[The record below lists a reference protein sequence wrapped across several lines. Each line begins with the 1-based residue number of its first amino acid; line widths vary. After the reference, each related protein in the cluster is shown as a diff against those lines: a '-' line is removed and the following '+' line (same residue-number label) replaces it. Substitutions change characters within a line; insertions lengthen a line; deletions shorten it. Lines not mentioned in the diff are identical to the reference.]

1 MVFRQ
6 TQLLC
11 WLLVQPLRI
20 CFSTKWLEKMRINK
34 IILTI
39 LAAIILS
46 YSITYGAIDA
56 FATPAT
62 FSPAPEVGT
71 ANGNTV
77 VGDNDTF
84 RQFLTCMLDT
94 DGDNDISEEE
104 ITSVLEAGSEEPVN
118 VEEGEIKD
126 CFEPL
131 YVTGT
136 AAASPSS
143 SANVDS
149 TDVAEAEDSAT
160 EEDEESGETDEG
172 VAEEE

>member
-1 MVFRQ
+1 
-6 TQLLC
+6 
-11 WLLVQPLRI
+11 
-20 CFSTKWLEKMRINK
+20 MRIYK

-39 LAAIILS
+39 LAATILS
-46 YSITYGAIDA
+46 YSVTYGAIDV

-62 FSPAPEVGT
+62 FSPAPDAGSPD
-71 ANGNTV
+71 GNTV

-94 DGDNDISEEE
+94 DGDDNISEEE
-104 ITSVLEAGSEEPVN
+104 IATVLEAGSEDPVI

-136 AAASPSS
+136 ITASPSS
-143 SANVDS
+143 GANVDS
-149 TDVAEAEDSAT
+149 TDIAEADDSAT
-160 EEDEESGETDEG
+160 EEDEESSETDAGDDDGE
-172 VAEEE
+172 

>member
-1 MVFRQ
+1 MGFGQ
-6 TQLLC
+6 IYLLR

-39 LAAIILS
+39 LAATILS
-46 YSITYGAIDA
+46 FSITYGAIDA

-62 FSPAPEVGT
+62 FSPAPDAGSPD
-71 ANGNTV
+71 GNTV

-84 RQFLTCMLDT
+84 RQFMTCMLDT
-94 DGDNDISEEE
+94 DGDDNISEEE
-104 ITSVLEAGSEEPVN
+104 ITTVLEAGSEDPVI

-136 AAASPSS
+136 GTASPSS

-149 TDVAEAEDSAT
+149 TDVGEDEDSST
-160 EEDEESGETDEG
+160 EEDEESGETDAGGDEG
-172 VAEEE
+172 E

>member
-1 MVFRQ
+1 
-6 TQLLC
+6 
-11 WLLVQPLRI
+11 
-20 CFSTKWLEKMRINK
+20 MRINK

-39 LAAIILS
+39 LTATILS
-46 YSITYGAIDA
+46 YSITYGATDA

-62 FSPAPEVGT
+62 FSPAPDVGSPD
-71 ANGNTV
+71 GNTV

-84 RQFLTCMLDT
+84 RQFMTCMLDT
-94 DGDNDISEEE
+94 DGDDNISEEE
-104 ITSVLEAGSEEPVN
+104 ITTVLEAGSEDPVI

-136 AAASPSS
+136 GTASPSS

-149 TDVAEAEDSAT
+149 TDVAEADDSAT
-160 EEDEESGETDEG
+160 EEDEESGETDAGGDEG
-172 VAEEE
+172 E

>member
-1 MVFRQ
+1 
-6 TQLLC
+6 
-11 WLLVQPLRI
+11 
-20 CFSTKWLEKMRINK
+20 MRINR

-39 LAAIILS
+39 LAATILS

-62 FSPAPEVGT
+62 FSPAPDAGSPD
-71 ANGNTV
+71 GNTV

-84 RQFLTCMLDT
+84 RQFMTCMLDT
-94 DGDNDISEEE
+94 DGDDNISEEQ
-104 ITSVLEAGSEEPVN
+104 ITTVLEAGSEDPVII
-118 VEEGEIKD
+118 EEGEIKD

-136 AAASPSS
+136 GTASPSS

-149 TDVAEAEDSAT
+149 TDVAGTEDSAT
-160 EEDEESGETDEG
+160 EEDEESGETDAGSDEG
-172 VAEEE
+172 E

>member
-1 MVFRQ
+1 
-6 TQLLC
+6 
-11 WLLVQPLRI
+11 
-20 CFSTKWLEKMRINK
+20 MRINK

-39 LAAIILS
+39 QAATILS
-46 YSITYGAIDA
+46 FSITYGGIDA

-62 FSPAPEVGT
+62 FSPAPDVGST
-71 ANGNTV
+71 DGNTI

-94 DGDNDISEEE
+94 DGDENISEEE
-104 ITSVLEAGSEEPVN
+104 ITSVLGAGSEEPVI

-136 AAASPSS
+136 VTASPSS
-143 SANVDS
+143 SAVADDS
-149 TDVAEAEDSAT
+149 TT
-160 EEDEESGETDEG
+160 EGDEESSETDESDG
-172 VAEEE
+172 EGE

>member
-1 MVFRQ
+1 
-6 TQLLC
+6 
-11 WLLVQPLRI
+11 
-20 CFSTKWLEKMRINK
+20 MRINK

-39 LAAIILS
+39 LAATILS
-46 YSITYGAIDA
+46 YSITYGAIYA
-56 FATPAT
+56 FATPAR
-62 FSPAPEVGT
+62 FSPAPDVGST
-71 ANGNTV
+71 DVNTV

-94 DGDNDISEEE
+94 DGDDNISEEE
-104 ITSVLEAGSEEPVN
+104 IATVLEAGSEDPVI

-136 AAASPSS
+136 GTASPSS

-160 EEDEESGETDEG
+160 EEDEESSETDDGDDEG
-172 VAEEE
+172 E

>member
-1 MVFRQ
+1 MGFGQ
-6 TQLLC
+6 TQLLR

-39 LAAIILS
+39 LAATILS
-46 YSITYGAIDA
+46 FSITYGVIDA

-62 FSPAPEVGT
+62 FSPAPDAGSPD
-71 ANGNTV
+71 GNTV

-84 RQFLTCMLDT
+84 RQFMTCMLDT
-94 DGDNDISEEE
+94 DGDDNISEEE
-104 ITSVLEAGSEEPVN
+104 ITTVLEAGSEDPVI

-136 AAASPSS
+136 GTASPSS

-149 TDVAEAEDSAT
+149 TDVAEDDSAT
-160 EEDEESGETDEG
+160 EEDEESSETDDGDDE
-172 VAEEE
+172 

>member
-1 MVFRQ
+1 
-6 TQLLC
+6 
-11 WLLVQPLRI
+11 
-20 CFSTKWLEKMRINK
+20 MRINK

-39 LAAIILS
+39 LAATILS
-46 YSITYGAIDA
+46 FSITYGAIDA

-62 FSPAPEVGT
+62 FSPAPDAGSPD
-71 ANGNTV
+71 GNTV

-84 RQFLTCMLDT
+84 RQFMTCMLDT
-94 DGDNDISEEE
+94 DGDDNISEEE
-104 ITSVLEAGSEEPVN
+104 ITTVLEAGSEDPVI

-136 AAASPSS
+136 GTASPSS

-149 TDVAEAEDSAT
+149 TDVAEDDSAT
-160 EEDEESGETDEG
+160 EEDEESSETDDGDDE
-172 VAEEE
+172 

>member
-1 MVFRQ
+1 MGFGQ
-6 TQLLC
+6 IYLLR

-39 LAAIILS
+39 LAATILS
-46 YSITYGAIDA
+46 FSITYGVIDA

-62 FSPAPEVGT
+62 FSPAPDAGSPD
-71 ANGNTV
+71 GNTV

-84 RQFLTCMLDT
+84 RQFMTCMLDT
-94 DGDNDISEEE
+94 DGDDNISEEE
-104 ITSVLEAGSEEPVN
+104 ITTVLEAGSEDPVI

-136 AAASPSS
+136 GTASPSS

-149 TDVAEAEDSAT
+149 TDVAEDDSAT
-160 EEDEESGETDEG
+160 EEDEESSETDDGDDE
-172 VAEEE
+172 

>member
-1 MVFRQ
+1 MLFYR
-6 TQLLC
+6 
-11 WLLVQPLRI
+11 
-20 CFSTKWLEKMRINK
+20 WLEKMRINK

-39 LAAIILS
+39 LAATILS

-62 FSPAPEVGT
+62 FGPAPGAGSPDV
-71 ANGNTV
+71 NTV

-84 RQFLTCMLDT
+84 RQFMTCMLDT
-94 DGDNDISEEE
+94 DGDDNISEEE
-104 ITSVLEAGSEEPVN
+104 ITTVLEAGSEDPVI

-136 AAASPSS
+136 GTASPSS

-149 TDVAEAEDSAT
+149 TDVAEADSAT
-160 EEDEESGETDEG
+160 EADEESSETDDGDDEG
-172 VAEEE
+172 E

>member
-1 MVFRQ
+1 
-6 TQLLC
+6 
-11 WLLVQPLRI
+11 
-20 CFSTKWLEKMRINK
+20 MRINK

-39 LAAIILS
+39 LAATILS
-46 YSITYGAIDA
+46 FSITYGVIDA
-56 FATPAT
+56 FATPAA
-62 FSPAPEVGT
+62 FSPAPDVGST
-71 ANGNTV
+71 DGNTV

-94 DGDNDISEEE
+94 DGNDDISEEE
-104 ITSVLEAGSEEPVN
+104 ITSVLEAGSEDPVI

-172 VAEEE
+172 VAEGE

>member
-1 MVFRQ
+1 MGFGQ
-6 TQLLC
+6 IYLLR

-39 LAAIILS
+39 LAATILS
-46 YSITYGAIDA
+46 FSITYGVIDA

-62 FSPAPEVGT
+62 FSPAPDAGSPD
-71 ANGNTV
+71 GNTV

-84 RQFLTCMLDT
+84 RQFMTCMLDT
-94 DGDNDISEEE
+94 DGDDNISEEE
-104 ITSVLEAGSEEPVN
+104 ITTVLEAGSEDPVI

-136 AAASPSS
+136 GTASPSS

-149 TDVAEAEDSAT
+149 TDVAENDSAT
-160 EEDEESGETDEG
+160 EEDEESSETDDGDDE
-172 VAEEE
+172 

>member
-1 MVFRQ
+1 
-6 TQLLC
+6 
-11 WLLVQPLRI
+11 
-20 CFSTKWLEKMRINK
+20 LEKMRINK

-39 LAAIILS
+39 LAATILS

-62 FSPAPEVGT
+62 FSPAPDAGSPD
-71 ANGNTV
+71 GNTV

-94 DGDNDISEEE
+94 DGDDNISEEE
-104 ITSVLEAGSEEPVN
+104 IATVLEAGSEDPVI

-136 AAASPSS
+136 GTASPSS
-143 SANVDS
+143 GANVDS
-149 TDVAEAEDSAT
+149 TDVAEDEDSST
-160 EEDEESGETDEG
+160 EEDEESGETDAGGAEG
-172 VAEEE
+172 E

>member
-1 MVFRQ
+1 MSFGQ
-6 TQLLC
+6 IYLLR

-39 LAAIILS
+39 LAATILS
-46 YSITYGAIDA
+46 FSITYGAIDA

-62 FSPAPEVGT
+62 FSPAPDAGSPD
-71 ANGNTV
+71 GNTV

-84 RQFLTCMLDT
+84 RQFMTCMLDT
-94 DGDNDISEEE
+94 DGDDNISEEE
-104 ITSVLEAGSEEPVN
+104 ITTVLEAGSEDPVI

-136 AAASPSS
+136 GTASPSS

-149 TDVAEAEDSAT
+149 TDVAEDDSAT
-160 EEDEESGETDEG
+160 EEDEESSETDDGDDE
-172 VAEEE
+172 